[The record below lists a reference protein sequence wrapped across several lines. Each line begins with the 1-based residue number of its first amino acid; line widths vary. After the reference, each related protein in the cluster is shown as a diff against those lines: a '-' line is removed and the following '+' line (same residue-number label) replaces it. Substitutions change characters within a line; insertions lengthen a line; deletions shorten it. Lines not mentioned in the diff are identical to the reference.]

1 MPDVNDK
8 WLCSECLM
16 WGCVKDDVFYLLAP
30 KIEKSRKVHFLSF
43 TNIISYPKALISFRC
58 QLNYRGMVIMVQKTL
73 LNVIKCLWRMCIM
86 FGFCVICISCA
97 QHSLLKFPVKMQLSY
112 LLAANWWSGGSVV
125 FIRPQIYP
133 VMANSFK
140 RYVCVVNEALYLHT
154 DYNYNIQ

>member
-1 MPDVNDK
+1 MPV
-8 WLCSECLM
+8 E
-16 WGCVKDDVFYLLAP
+16 
-30 KIEKSRKVHFLSF
+30 
-43 TNIISYPKALISFRC
+43 
-58 QLNYRGMVIMVQKTL
+58 
-73 LNVIKCLWRMCIM
+73 NVYK